1 MCDGLLLVSRLSA
14 LENWSGATEL
24 ADDLLSY
31 AVVTA
36 KASREVWVDGMLN
49 QEETTQELQ
58 YGQLLTRKGLSCVN

>member
-1 MCDGLLLVSRLSA
+1 M
-14 LENWSGATEL
+14 EL